1 MIKIKVNGIKKI
13 SSLKMR
19 KIFVALFWLLLVV
32 MIVVGIR
39 NVSYNKDYDLSNNQD
54 GKVITDVK
62 SNYDV
67 GIDTFSNKF
76 IKSYF
81 SFSENEEKRKSRLEE
96 LKKYMLYDLVNSTL
110 VNIEEMS
117 GIKSSVTKVEIWSVE
132 PKEDNNYKV
141 DFTVYQELTMQDQQ
155 KKYVGDSYYIVVH
168 KDSNGDYVVI
178 QSPTVTTTPKK
189 GSYEIDRTLA
199 SDTSVTSDERAKIDE
214 FLNMFFKVYPKATEH
229 ELTYYV
235 EKNIKPLD
243 KNLELVK
250 LENEIVTKKDDTTFN
265 ISVDVVYKN
274 LDTNFKSINHFD
286 IVLMSKDGKFIIS
299 SF

>member
-1 MIKIKVNGIKKI
+1 MIKIKGKEIKKI

-19 KIFVALFWLLLVV
+19 KIFVALFWFFLVV

-39 NVSYNKDYDLSNNQD
+39 NVSYNKNYDSNNQD
-54 GKVITDVK
+54 GKVIADVN

-67 GIDTFSNKF
+67 GIETFSNKF

-96 LKKYMLYDLVNSTL
+96 LKKYMLDDLVNATST
-110 VNIEEMS
+110 NIEEMK

-132 PKEDNNYKV
+132 PKEDNSYKV
-141 DFTVYQELTMQDQQ
+141 DFTVYQELIMKDQ
-155 KKYVGDSYYIVVH
+155 KKKYIDDTYYIVVH
-168 KDSNGDYVVI
+168 KDSNGNYVVI
-178 QSPTVTTTPKK
+178 QSPTVTNSPKK
-189 GSYEIDRTLA
+189 GDYEVDKTLA

-214 FLNMFFKVYPKATEH
+214 FLNMFFKVYPKATDH

-235 EKNIKPLD
+235 ESNIKPLGE
-243 KNLELVK
+243 NLELVR
-250 LENEIVTKKDDTTFN
+250 LENEIVTKKDDATFN
-265 ISVDVVYKN
+265 ISIDVVYKN

-286 IVLMSKDGKFIIS
+286 IVLMNKDGKFIIS

>member
-1 MIKIKVNGIKKI
+1 MIEIKGKEIKKI
-13 SSLKMR
+13 SSLKIR
-19 KIFVALFWLLLVV
+19 KVFVVLFWFFLVV
-32 MIVVGIR
+32 MIIVGIR
-39 NVSYNKDYDLSNNQD
+39 NISYNKDYDLNNDQS
-54 GKVITDVK
+54 GKVISDVNG
-62 SNYDV
+62 NYDV

-81 SFSENEEKRKSRLEE
+81 SFSENEDKRKARLEE
-96 LKKYMLYDLVNSTL
+96 LKKYMLDELVNNTL
-110 VNIEEMS
+110 NSIEEMK
-117 GIKSSVTKVEIWSVE
+117 GINSSVINIEIWSVE
-132 PKEDNNYKV
+132 PQEENNYKV
-141 DFTVYQELTMQDQQ
+141 DFTVYQELTMQDQK

-189 GSYEIDRTLA
+189 GSYEIDKTLA